1 MSGYVQIWNGGDP
14 LLEHRVVYEKHHGPI
29 PEGFHVHHRDEN
41 PRNNDPGNLELL
53 SPGDHKKIHSGRY
66 RRRADG
72 GWDKVC
78 HTCGEPKP
86 LSEFYPA
93 NRGTTH
99 KRDCKACHKKIQGKR
114 LARRKAEDPDFAE
127 RQRQCARN
135 WYGRRKA
142 RSPEEVLGN
151 TSATKASQSLS

>member
-1 MSGYVQIWNGGDP
+1 MSGYVQVWKGNNYFD
-14 LLEHRVVYEKHHGPI
+14 LEHRLIYEACFGAI
-29 PEGFHVHHRDEN
+29 PEGFHIHHKNENTRDNRIE
-41 PRNNDPGNLELL
+41 NLELL
-53 SPGDHKKIHSGRY
+53 SPGDHKKMHSNRY

-72 GWDKVC
+72 WDKIC

-135 WYGRRKA
+135 SYARRKA
-142 RSPEEVLGN
+142 RSPE
-151 TSATKASQSLS
+151 ASPL